1 MGQVNCIFLKDKL
14 KSADTA
20 SQKSTA
26 SPCKRPV
33 SLPLVTENRVA
44 LSACGLLR
52 LCACVLW
59 PPNQLLSIAL
69 LSCSAYVVQCLRRV
83 VLTSCSAYVVSGSL
97 RRRGPQR
104 ARLPALHCLPQWV
117 SDAPK
122 RLSLCSWSVFTDP
135 RSVLPAGPRSVN
147 AMLLTCQGT
156 RNTQRE
162 LCSAPLKPVQ
172 NRLSDPDS
180 PVSSLRVF
188 SRPSTDISTRISGV
202 EGIHS

>member
-83 VLTSCSAYVVSGSL
+83 VLTSC
-97 RRRGPQR
+97 
-104 ARLPALHCLPQWV
+104 PALC
-117 SDAPK
+117 DAVD
-122 RLSLCSWSVFTDP
+122 R
-135 RSVLPAGPRSVN
+135 
-147 AMLLTCQGT
+147 
-156 RNTQRE
+156 
-162 LCSAPLKPVQ
+162 SAPGSPPFTVSRSESVMHLSASASAPGLYLQIHGVYSLLAPVQ
-172 NRLSDPDS
+172 
-180 PVSSLRVF
+180 
-188 SRPSTDISTRISGV
+188 
-202 EGIHS
+202 